1 MLVFTTYFEIIF
13 LQCNLKND
21 FTEGIKPHQLVPL
34 YSIYHRGECP
44 ISALKE
50 QRSSPYSQYYHTTYI
65 FMLTSYLLP
74 FNIITPNPTEYLF
87 FFHVLMMIPT
97 WKEMA
102 DEFLHQATPK
112 PTKRTIENRRIIHS
126 LPKTTCIFKLVLS
139 YKYVHNT
146 THHATPTISWKK
158 SLLLSMHCILYPPA
172 LLNQHLNVPRF
183 KDCFKDAI
191 LFMN

>member
-1 MLVFTTYFEIIF
+1 MF
-13 LQCNLKND
+13 LQCNLKNH

-50 QRSSPYSQYYHTTYI
+50 QRSSPTIPLTYFCQQATYYP
-65 FMLTSYLLP
+65 LLYYPPKPYWVP
-74 FNIITPNPTEYLF
+74 FFLN
-87 FFHVLMMIPT
+87 VLMMIPT

-146 THHATPTISWKK
+146 THHATPTISWKNPYC
-158 SLLLSMHCILYPPA
+158 LVCIAYFIPQLS
-172 LLNQHLNVPRF
+172 
-183 KDCFKDAI
+183 
-191 LFMN
+191 